1 MTSNEADRAGR
12 GGAALR
18 WWSALQPRCP
28 DGTRNPAGD
37 AAALAALRRAAT
49 PIEAIEEDAAIALYD
64 RLFPGR
70 RSPDFGRLT
79 RVGTLASVLANV
91 REHDDRSRDGQW
103 LTVARAIGP
112 QNPSQPKSALMS
124 SL

>member
-1 MTSNEADRAGR
+1 MTSNEAYRESR
-12 GGAALR
+12 GWAALR
-18 WWSALQPRCP
+18 WWSALQPRRP
-28 DGTRNPAGD
+28 DGSRNPVGD

-49 PIEAIEEDAAIALYD
+49 SIEAIEEDAAIALYD

-70 RSPDFGRLT
+70 RSPDFERLT

-112 QNPSQPKSALMS
+112 QNPSSQRPRS
-124 SL
+124 